1 MAKLINGNG
10 NPAIYAS
17 QDADL
22 IASLSGNTTS
32 IAAVGNEFEATQED
46 ANTIGLADGVII
58 TQEGRRI
65 QLDDG
70 DTDLFTIPT
79 GTAGTTSYYIIG
91 YKLST
96 QADSSQIC
104 ETFVQKMNSSSETI
118 TEDTFKGGATDV
130 YVSCYRVTQDG
141 LNIDSIDLLLPKL
154 GNITELKASLTD
166 KVNSYSGTASGNTY
180 VTVDSIG
187 YDSTNKKLGL
197 KVNGADTVIP
207 FSGSS
212 GIKYALLYNGYYNNG
227 PNWAKRMMVYRA
239 DPFYFEKVSDTDHNP
254 GTLDSTYIAS
264 QSTTSGIVLN
274 LTLAKKGYVLNT
286 YNGVT
291 TEYAAGSSIQIGYNT
306 TYNMACILYFL

>member
-32 IAAVGNEFEATQED
+32 IAAVGNEFTATQED

-96 QADSSQIC
+96 QADSSQTC

-141 LNIDSIDLLLPKL
+141 LNIDSIELLLPKL

-166 KVNSYSGTASGNTY
+166 KTNKYSGTSGGATY

-207 FSGSS
+207 FSSGEYGKQTLNTSRMGNINPWTFTFDQLS
-212 GIKYALLYNGYYNNG
+212 EVGDCKIGYGLGNITTNVFTTWDNPSMFTLNGNTVEFSHGTDTYNWTVQIMGFGIK
-227 PNWAKRMMVYRA
+227 
-239 DPFYFEKVSDTDHNP
+239 
-254 GTLDSTYIAS
+254 
-264 QSTTSGIVLN
+264 
-274 LTLAKKGYVLNT
+274 
-286 YNGVT
+286 
-291 TEYAAGSSIQIGYNT
+291 
-306 TYNMACILYFL
+306 

>member
-32 IAAVGNEFEATQED
+32 IAAVGNEFTATQED

-96 QADSSQIC
+96 QADSSQTC

-141 LNIDSIDLLLPKL
+141 LNIDSINLLLPKL
-154 GNITELKASLTD
+154 GNISELKSDLTD
-166 KVNSYSGTASGNTY
+166 KADKSDLAFTQYTVLKSISTTTGDFTVTDLNNFRLIVLMAAPNQTDFNSVITIPIALFKAQDWAISEMWAQGTIT
-180 VTVDSIG
+180 T
-187 YDSTNKKLGL
+187 T
-197 KVNGADTVIP
+197 
-207 FSGSS
+207 F
-212 GIKYALLYNGYYNNG
+212 KY
-227 PNWAKRMMVYRA
+227 
-239 DPFYFEKVSDTDHNP
+239 VSDTKIN
-254 GTLDSTYIAS
+254 I
-264 QSTTSGIVLN
+264 SG
-274 LTLAKKGYVLNT
+274 
-286 YNGVT
+286 NGMYSKV
-291 TEYAAGSSIQIGYNT
+291 IG
-306 TYNMACILYFL
+306 CK